1 MRPELPTSRQ
11 GRVAVAILTLLAGLK
26 AVGWVLLATSL
37 ARGVAH
43 LASVLP
49 APESVNLVDLLFRPD
64 PATFDPAR
72 YGLTEWSGGGEA
84 VVTVVLGLSGV
95 LARALA
101 VWGQQVMARQAAL
114 GAKEELRLA
123 LVRRRLDSAGAGADR
138 AGADTVLATAGLD
151 GLDDWFTQ
159 YLPALTTAAV
169 MPLALGV
176 WILAHDWVSALI
188 LALTIPLIPL
198 FMVLIGRYT
207 EDRVEQAAD
216 GLDRLSNHLLELAR
230 GLPVLVGLR
239 RAGTQRQALAEVSE
253 RYRSTTMTTLRTAFM
268 SGFALEL
275 ISTLSVAVVA
285 VFIGVRLV
293 YGELDLYTGLLVLT
307 LAPEVYLPFRDIG
320 AAHHASED
328 GVEAMRRARSE
339 AERAIPAPF
348 AGLEDPVQATPDS
361 AGCSR
366 SPAITLRGV
375 RIAYRDAEGS
385 PLPPV
390 VGPGLGER
398 GEPGLDLTLEPG
410 LTVLGGA
417 SGTGKSTLVGALAG
431 VLREDLIQSTGT
443 VTGLQGRSVAW
454 LSQHPAFSEPTVHA
468 ELALY
473 AQAAGADAEALNGII
488 RSALQ
493 ASALPGREAR
503 RPDDLSPGERR
514 RLGLAR
520 VLARLMAGAAGGAGS
535 ARRRPAA
542 RESVWLVALDEPTAH
557 LDEHSAEQVRGTIAD
572 LAAGRLP
579 SGQSAPMIVL
589 AASHDRAL
597 QAQADLLLD
606 ASGRPSVLAEPAGEN
621 GDAAWGLQEPP
632 PAEGPAVSA
641 AQDSP
646 ADAERGPAASDGDH
660 CPLSWTQLLRLLPL
674 TDRRFLAGVAWAVAA
689 TLSAALLAAL
699 SGWLIVQAS
708 YQPPVLFLLS
718 VIVMVRFFGIG
729 RALFR
734 YLDRLAT
741 HDAVLGWATEVR
753 LRLWDALGSRV
764 ALWGRLTRSGGA
776 LSLLIADV
784 DELRYAVPRVI
795 VPLPAAVISWAVT
808 VGVVATMAPSA
819 WWPAALAGSVG
830 FTVIPAAV
838 WLADRRTTADLA
850 DHRTGLVRRTSALF
864 AAAADLSA
872 NAAGDPAARRFSADD
887 AAAARPLRRS
897 AAAAG
902 LGQALVVLVSGA
914 GAVLAMMVC
923 IQHGVTAPITALVV
937 FLMLAL
943 AEPLG
948 LMVTGVQEA
957 AVLTRQL
964 AKAGPFLTPQP
975 ADAAPESWVQVGAA
989 GRPVQQQP
997 GHETAAP
1004 GTVVESLSLSAV
1016 AARYPGTTADVFT
1029 GIDLTASRGGLCM
1042 VTGPSGSGKSTLL
1055 AVLLGFLRPRE
1066 GTYTLQAAAGPTG
1079 PEALPSAESALQQV
1093 AWCPQDSTLFDSTL
1107 RANLALSRPPQERPS
1122 EEEMVHVLRT
1132 VGLGPWFEAAPHGLD
1147 TRMGPGGHHLSGGQ
1161 RQRVAVARAL
1171 LARADVVL
1179 LDEPTAH
1186 LGEDEAADLVLDLRA
1201 ALGGTTAVM
1210 VTHDRR
1216 FVPLGTAHLDLAER
1230 AAPGGAG

>member
-1 MRPELPTSRQ
+1 MRPELPASRR
-11 GRVAVAILTLLAGLK
+11 GRSAVAMLTLLAGVK

-49 APESVNLVDLLFRPD
+49 APQSQNLVGLLFRPD
-64 PATFDPAR
+64 PSAFDPAR
-72 YGLTEWSGGGEA
+72 YGLTAWAGSAEA
-84 VVTVVLGLSGV
+84 SLTVVLGALGV
-95 LARALA
+95 IARALA
-101 VWGQQVMARQAAL
+101 VWGQQVMARRAAL

-123 LVRRRLDSAGAGADR
+123 LVRRRLDSSGTGADR
-138 AGADTVLATAGLD
+138 AGADAVLASTGLD
-151 GLDDWFTQ
+151 GMDDWFTQ

-169 MPLALGV
+169 VPLALGV

-188 LALTIPLIPL
+188 LVLTIPLIPL

-216 GLDRLSNHLLELAR
+216 GLDRLSDHLLELAR

-253 RYRSTTMTTLRTAFM
+253 RYRTTTMTTLRTAFM

-328 GVEAMRRARSE
+328 GVEAMRRARAE
-339 AERAIPAPF
+339 ADRPVPDPF
-348 AGLEDPVQATPDS
+348 AALEPAEEAPSVPVGPIHLSQVS
-361 AGCSR
+361 
-366 SPAITLRGV
+366 
-375 RIAYRDAEGS
+375 IAYRDADGA
-385 PLPPV
+385 PLPAV
-390 VGPGLGER
+390 VGAVPAGGQA
-398 GEPGLDLTLEPG
+398 GLDLKLGPG
-410 LTVLGGA
+410 LTVLAGA

-431 VLREDLIQSTGT
+431 VLREDVAAFSGS
-443 VTGLQGRSVAW
+443 VRGLRGRPVAW
-454 LSQHPAFSEPTVHA
+454 LGQHPAFSESTVRAELELYARAAGAETA
-468 ELALY
+468 ELA
-473 AQAAGADAEALNGII
+473 GII
-488 RSALQ
+488 RHALT
-493 ASALPGREAR
+493 ASALPGMLTR

-520 VLARLMAGAAGGAGS
+520 VLTRLMAGARDES
-535 ARRRPAA
+535 RRRPAGPA
-542 RESVWLVALDEPTAH
+542 PGWLVALDEPTAH
-557 LDEHSAEQVRGTIAD
+557 LDPGSAARVRATLVE

-579 SGQSAPMIVL
+579 DGRRLETIVV
-589 AASHDRAL
+589 AASHDRLLHGRAAVVVDATGRTAAGRAGL
-597 QAQADLLLD
+597 EPPSDGPTPVEAPERPSGDTEPSPARLAWRDLL
-606 ASGRPSVLAEPAGEN
+606 A
-621 GDAAWGLQEPP
+621 
-632 PAEGPAVSA
+632 
-641 AQDSP
+641 
-646 ADAERGPAASDGDH
+646 
-660 CPLSWTQLLRLLPL
+660 LLPL
-674 TDRRFLAGVAWAVAA
+674 TDRRFLSGVVWSVAA

-741 HDAVLGWATEVR
+741 HDAVLGWANRVR
-753 LRLWDALGSRV
+753 LRLWDALGSRA

-776 LSLLIADV
+776 LTLLIADV
-784 DELRYAVPRVI
+784 DELRDAVPRVI
-795 VPLPAAVISWAVT
+795 VPLPAALVSWAVT
-808 VGVVATMAPSA
+808 VGVVAVMAPTA
-819 WWPAALAGSVG
+819 WWPAVVAGLVG
-830 FTVIPAAV
+830 FTVIPVTV
-838 WLADRRTTADLA
+838 WLADRRTSGELV
-850 DHRTGLVRRTSALF
+850 DHRTGVLRRTSALF
-864 AAAADLSA
+864 AAATDLAA
-872 NAAGDPAARRFSADD
+872 NGAAGLAAERF
-887 AAAARPLRRS
+887 AAADAQASRPLRRS

-902 LGQALVVLVSGA
+902 LGQALVVAVSGWA
-914 GAVLAMMVC
+914 AVQSMLVC

-948 LMVTGVQEA
+948 LCVTAVQQG
-957 AVLTRQL
+957 AVLRRQL
-964 AKAGPFLTPQP
+964 AKTGSFLTSTGS
-975 ADAAPESWVQVGAA
+975 ADQASSWVRVDGAGLSVIEAELDQV
-989 GRPVQQQP
+989 
-997 GHETAAP
+997 
-1004 GTVVESLSLSAV
+1004 S
-1016 AARYPGTTADVFT
+1016 ARYPGTGADVFT
-1029 GIDLTASRGGLCM
+1029 GANLLAQRGELAV

-1055 AVLLGFLRPRE
+1055 AVLLGFLRPRT
-1066 GTYTLQAAAGPTG
+1066 GTYTLRTGPDTEAAHRFAAGARHP
-1079 PEALPSAESALQQV
+1079 LRQV
-1093 AWCPQDSTLFDSTL
+1093 AWCPQDSALFDSTL
-1107 RANLALSRPPQERPS
+1107 RSNLALSRDPQDRPG
-1122 EEEMVHVLRT
+1122 EEEMVQVLRT
-1132 VGLGPWFEAAPHGLD
+1132 VGLGPWLDAAPHGLD
-1147 TRMGPGGHHLSGGQ
+1147 TRVGPAGHRLSGGQ

-1186 LGEDEAADLVLDLRA
+1186 LGEDEAEALMQDLAA
-1201 ALGGTTAVM
+1201 ALQGVTTVL

-1216 FVPLGTAHLDLAER
+1216 FIRLGTHHLDLG
-1230 AAPGGAG
+1230 AAPSA